1 MRTQAIKLSLTPP
14 PENTTLE
21 RRRHYGLINHQ
32 YDPNQRHRHLCG
44 IGQRLY
50 RANENFA
57 RDIGAGLKTLVGGEI
72 KAYTQMMSE
81 ARQIAIGRMVDEA
94 KALGANAV
102 VGFRLESSTVMA
114 GASELIAYGTAVI
127 VK

>member
-1 MRTQAIKLSLTPP
+1 MDLSTT
-14 PENTTLE
+14 NTIPTKDIVT
-21 RRRHYGLINHQ
+21 YVGLVKGSTVQ
-32 YDPNQRHRHLCG
+32 TK
-44 IGQRLY
+44 
-50 RANENFA
+50 NFA

-72 KAYTQMMSE
+72 KAYTQMMSD

>member
-1 MRTQAIKLSLTPP
+1 MDLSTT
-14 PENTTLE
+14 NTIPTKDIVT
-21 RRRHYGLINHQ
+21 YVGLVKGSTVQ
-32 YDPNQRHRHLCG
+32 TK
-44 IGQRLY
+44 
-50 RANENFA
+50 NFA

>member
-1 MRTQAIKLSLTPP
+1 MDLSTT
-14 PENTTLE
+14 NTIPTKDIETYL
-21 RRRHYGLINHQ
+21 GLVKGSTVQ
-32 YDPNQRHRHLCG
+32 TK
-44 IGQRLY
+44 
-50 RANENFA
+50 NFA

-81 ARQIAIGRMVDEA
+81 ARQIAMGRMVDEA

>member
-1 MRTQAIKLSLTPP
+1 MDLSTT
-14 PENTTLE
+14 NTIPTKE
-21 RRRHYGLINHQ
+21 IETYMGLVKGSTVQ
-32 YDPNQRHRHLCG
+32 TK
-44 IGQRLY
+44 
-50 RANENFA
+50 NFA

-72 KAYTQMMSE
+72 KAYTQMMTE

-94 KALGANAV
+94 KAMGANAV

>member
-1 MRTQAIKLSLTPP
+1 MDLSTT
-14 PENTTLE
+14 NTIPTKDIVTYL
-21 RRRHYGLINHQ
+21 GLVKGSTVQ
-32 YDPNQRHRHLCG
+32 TK
-44 IGQRLY
+44 
-50 RANENFA
+50 NFA

-72 KAYTQMMSE
+72 KAYTQMMSD

-94 KALGANAV
+94 KSLGANAV

>member
-1 MRTQAIKLSLTPP
+1 MDLSTT
-14 PENTTLE
+14 NTIPTKDIVTYL
-21 RRRHYGLINHQ
+21 GLVKGSTVQ
-32 YDPNQRHRHLCG
+32 TK
-44 IGQRLY
+44 
-50 RANENFA
+50 NFA

-114 GASELIAYGTAVI
+114 VASELIAYGTAVI

>member
-1 MRTQAIKLSLTPP
+1 MDVS
-14 PENTTLE
+14 TTNEIPTKQVQTYL
-21 RRRHYGLINHQ
+21 GLVKGSTVQ
-32 YDPNQRHRHLCG
+32 TK
-44 IGQRLY
+44 
-50 RANENFA
+50 NFA

-72 KAYTQMMSE
+72 KAYTQMMND

-94 KALGANAV
+94 TSLGANAII
-102 VGFRLESSTVMA
+102 GFRMESSTVMA

>member
-1 MRTQAIKLSLTPP
+1 MDLSTT
-14 PENTTLE
+14 NTIPTKDIETYL
-21 RRRHYGLINHQ
+21 GLVKGSTVQ
-32 YDPNQRHRHLCG
+32 TK
-44 IGQRLY
+44 
-50 RANENFA
+50 NFA